1 MPPRHGPRGGT
12 LPSAQHVRCDMCLSE
27 TVDLYWN
34 QKDSREEAGV
44 YWPDGQKE
52 GEQSRAW
59 CPSCASK
66 DSWQAEQ
73 HYQDTGRL
81 DMIEDLMRQRWSAP
95 PPPTQALPPGTPS
108 RAPPPAPPPAPA
120 AAPPGPGGSGLWAP
134 GLVAALPA
142 LPPEP
147 AAAEAPLKE
156 SVEDMAA
163 RIVGLEKR
171 VTALEATNV
180 GLEEKIGGL
189 LAMIKRLEATIP
201 GLAGEASSSDDAA
214 SKMVPGDDSE
224 PAAERR
230 GRAGEKP

>member
-1 MPPRHGPRGGT
+1 M
-12 LPSAQHVRCDMCLSE
+12 
-27 TVDLYWN
+27 W
-34 QKDSREEAGV
+34 
-44 YWPDGQKE
+44 
-52 GEQSRAW
+52 
-59 CPSCASK
+59 
-66 DSWQAEQ
+66 
-73 HYQDTGRL
+73 
-81 DMIEDLMRQRWSAP
+81 AP
-95 PPPTQALPPGTPS
+95 V
-108 RAPPPAPPPAPA
+108 
-120 AAPPGPGGSGLWAP
+120 AAPQ
-134 GLVAALPA
+134 V

-147 AAAEAPLKE
+147 AAAEAPPNE
-156 SVEDMAA
+156 IVEGMEA

-214 SKMVPGDDSE
+214 WKMVPGDDSE

>member
-1 MPPRHGPRGGT
+1 M
-12 LPSAQHVRCDMCLSE
+12 
-27 TVDLYWN
+27 
-34 QKDSREEAGV
+34 
-44 YWPDGQKE
+44 
-52 GEQSRAW
+52 
-59 CPSCASK
+59 
-66 DSWQAEQ
+66 
-73 HYQDTGRL
+73 
-81 DMIEDLMRQRWSAP
+81 
-95 PPPTQALPPGTPS
+95 
-108 RAPPPAPPPAPA
+108 
-120 AAPPGPGGSGLWAP
+120 WAP

-147 AAAEAPLKE
+147 AAAESPLKE

-214 SKMVPGDDSE
+214 WKMVPGDDSE